1 VALSGTNVELRF
13 DDIVALT
20 PIDVNLLTYEAGNI
34 VVYYGLAKLT
44 AILNTDYTLA
54 LDETTFLVT
63 VTPKASLVSKINAL
77 IAADAAEEN
86 VIYVRRQLA
95 LTSDFTETDAFLR
108 EKISKEFDRTL
119 MRIQQLQFDSTDTRT
134 RLAALEVQALTF
146 ADIAAEIDTASA
158 AAAAA
163 AAAAALIASSLR
175 RLLTADETWYVSTAG
190 NDVTGNGTALLPW
203 RNPRKA
209 FNYILQNIDL
219 GGKTAII
226 QHGDGTYTAGDGGF
240 NNIILYRQS
249 AQDLRK
255 V

>member
-20 PIDVNLLTYEAGNI
+20 PVDVNLLTYEAGNI

-44 AILNTDYTLA
+44 AILNTDYTIA

-63 VTPKASLVSKINAL
+63 ITPKASLVSKINAL
-77 IAADAAEEN
+77 IAADADEEN

-119 MRIQQLQFDSTDTRT
+119 MRIQQLQFDLHRHAYARWQ
-134 RLAALEVQALTF
+134 RLKC
-146 ADIAAEIDTASA
+146 IASDLCRLSRHEIDTAAATA

-163 AAAAALIASSLR
+163 DGCIA
-175 RLLTADETWYVSTAG
+175 
-190 NDVTGNGTALLPW
+190 
-203 RNPRKA
+203 
-209 FNYILQNIDL
+209 
-219 GGKTAII
+219 
-226 QHGDGTYTAGDGGF
+226 
-240 NNIILYRQS
+240 
-249 AQDLRK
+249 
-255 V
+255 